1 MKQSGATILFIIVC
15 AAVLAAAYAAGIC
28 IREVRFSAARNDAKT
43 TTTVA
48 EKPSTEP
55 EVNREQARRMPG
67 PGGMDARRGLSP
79 EGGSREQARRVP
91 DPGSMDARSGFSPEG
106 RGGGLGDQR
115 AGMRERLENMS
126 DEEREQFMAQM
137 RDRFGGRR
145 RENMPQLSEEDR
157 AKMRKELEE
166 LQTRSEEMSD
176 QEREEARAK
185 IFEKYGL
192 PSRGFGGRSGG
203 GRSFG
208 GGESGRRRSSA
219 RPDEGQ

>member
-1 MKQSGATILFIIVC
+1 MKQSGATIVFVIVC
-15 AAVLAAAYAAGIC
+15 AAVLAAAFAAGIC
-28 IREVRFSAARNDAKT
+28 IREIRFSAARNEFT
-43 TTTVA
+43 TATVA
-48 EKPSTEP
+48 EKPSPAP
-55 EVNREQARRMPG
+55 ERNQEQARRTPGPEGTDTRRGLSPEGGSQEQARRMPG
-67 PGGMDARRGLSP
+67 PGGRDARG
-79 EGGSREQARRVP
+79 
-91 DPGSMDARSGFSPEG
+91 GFSPDE
-106 RGGGLGDQR
+106 RGGGFGEQR

-157 AKMRKELEE
+157 AKMRKELED
-166 LQTRSEEMSD
+166 LRTRSEEMSD
-176 QEREEARAK
+176 QEMDEARAK

-192 PSRGFGGRSGG
+192 PSRGFGGRTGG

-208 GGESGRRRSSA
+208 GGESGRRRPSA

>member
-28 IREVRFSAARNDAKT
+28 IREVRFSAARNNAKT

-55 EVNREQARRMPG
+55 EGNRERARRTPG
-67 PGGMDARRGLSP
+67 PGGMDTRRSLSP
-79 EGGSREQARRVP
+79 EDGNREQASRMSGPGGMDTMRGSSP
-91 DPGSMDARSGFSPEG
+91 DDRAGF
-106 RGGGLGDQR
+106 GDQR
-115 AGMRERLENMS
+115 AGMRERFENMTE
-126 DEEREQFMAQM
+126 EERAQM
-137 RDRFGGRR
+137 RERFAGRR
-145 RENMPQLSEEDR
+145 RGNEPQLSEEQR
-157 AKMRKELEE
+157 AEMRKELEDLRE
-166 LQTRSEEMSD
+166 RSEEMSD

-192 PSRGFGGRSGG
+192 PSRGFGGRTGG

-208 GGESGRRRSSA
+208 GGESGRRRPSA